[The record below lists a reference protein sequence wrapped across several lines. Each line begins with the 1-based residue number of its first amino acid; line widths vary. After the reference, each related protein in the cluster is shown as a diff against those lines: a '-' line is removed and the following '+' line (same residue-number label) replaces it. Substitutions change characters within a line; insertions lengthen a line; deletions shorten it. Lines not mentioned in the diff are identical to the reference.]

1 MSKETQTPQTTE
13 EGAQAG
19 ERSEAYRSGWYGWRA
34 PHTSIVPAST
44 LFFLSGQHPV
54 KGVSLHALPGRTLPS
69 SL

>member
-1 MSKETQTPQTTE
+1 MPKETQIPQTTE

-19 ERSEAYRSGWYGWRA
+19 KRGEAYRSGWYGWRA

-44 LFFLSGQHPV
+44 LFLSSQHPV